1 MTVSDA
7 DSLPSTPPTLSNSRP
22 PATGSHESTIAQ
34 APSSKT
40 QAKHRTD
47 ELHLHGVRLV
57 EGRVVEGEHAFF
69 AAPKALH
76 FLPQGRRLERLSRQ
90 KARESAAGR
99 SFGRERLV
107 ARGLGATEDALG
119 GQKKRDVV
127 GVGAARSVYD
137 KREATV
143 AGWGRAQRS
152 QLKAVPTAQVL

>member
-1 MTVSDA
+1 MTVSDV
-7 DSLPSTPPTLSNSRP
+7 DSLPSTPPTLSNSRSP
-22 PATGSHESTIAQ
+22 HHRLARKHHRSGSSLQ
-34 APSSKT
+34 D

-127 GVGAARSVYD
+127 GVGAV
-137 KREATV
+137 V
-143 AGWGRAQRS
+143 
-152 QLKAVPTAQVL
+152 